1 MIDTRQILGAGV
13 VGLALACSPLLCAP
27 SLADTTEAPT
37 ADEPDVVVQ
46 IHSDSAET
54 ETEVETDETKE
65 EIARL
70 RKQKDLLAAQYEL
83 LLQQQRN
90 EMVQLELEKQRLQAE
105 AQVRQSRES
114 RETMELKA
122 ELEKLSAEAQL
133 RQAEQDSALSEV
145 KTRVARLQADRQLS
159 DAEREQQLA
168 DLRAEAQRMD
178 AENQLMAKRV
188 ERTKLELAEAQA
200 ESDATLTELR
210 RSLELRAEK
219 DKISEIVIDDLSYSD
234 EPFRDGVL
242 YVSDRRIPLNGPII
256 TGTADWVC
264 ERIHFFNNE
273 SNSRP
278 IFIVI
283 DNCPGGSVMQGY
295 RIVKAIEESPAP
307 VHVVVKSYAASM
319 AAIITTLADHSY
331 AYPNAII
338 LHHQMASGFN
348 GNMTQL
354 AEQLANAREWE
365 RRLGEPVAAKMGV
378 TLDDFRREMYEH
390 NSNGDWEEFADEAV
404 RLKWVN
410 HVVSEIREDGI
421 RKRPTSAAPRPWYF
435 LLFGEAGSD
444 EPRAAM
450 NALQRDEK
458 GRPFVQLPPLQPF
471 DHYFMYDPNNFYRY

>member
-1 MIDTRQILGAGV
+1 MIDIRHVLAAGL
-13 VGLALACSPLLCAP
+13 VGTALTTTPL
-27 SLADTTEAPT
+27 LADTTEAPAAET
-37 ADEPDVVVQ
+37 TESVIVE
-46 IHSDSAET
+46 IHPDSAENEKDAVKT
-54 ETEVETDETKE
+54 EIE
-65 EIARL
+65 RL
-70 RKQKDLLAAQYEL
+70 RKEKDRLAAEYEL
-83 LLQQQRN
+83 LLQKQRN

-105 AQVRQSRES
+105 AQVRQSRQSEDTS
-114 RETMELKA
+114 SVKA
-122 ELEKLSAEAQL
+122 ELERLNAESQL
-133 RQAEQDSALSEV
+133 RQAEQEAALAEIRTQVS
-145 KTRVARLQADRQLS
+145 RMQADRQLA
-159 DAEREQQLA
+159 DAQREQE
-168 DLRAEAQRMD
+168 LRAEAQRLD
-178 AENQLMAKRV
+178 AQNQLRAERV
-188 ERTKLELAEAQA
+188 EAAKLELQEAQT

-210 RSLELRAEK
+210 RSLELRSEK
-219 DKISEIVIDDLSYSD
+219 DRARELVLDDLRYAS
-234 EPFRDGVL
+234 EPFNDGVL
-242 YVSDRRIPLNGPII
+242 SISDRRIALNGPII

-273 SNSRP
+273 SNEHP

-319 AAIITTLADHSY
+319 AAIITTLADDSY

-338 LHHQMASGFN
+338 LHHQMSSGMG

-354 AEQLANAREWE
+354 AEQLENAREWE

-378 TLDDFRREMYEH
+378 SLDEFRRLMYEN

-404 RLKWVN
+404 NLKWVN
-410 HVVSEIREDGI
+410 HVVTEIREDGI

-435 LLFGEAGSD
+435 ALFGEADSD
-444 EPRAAM
+444 QRTAAM

-458 GRPFVQLPPLQPF
+458 GRPFMQLPPLQAF